1 MVSLLQCLGGR
12 SQENRMCQSDL
23 ILLEKVMYLMSLQF
37 YAQEA
42 VSLGDSNHDVDLI
55 YLYSTYM
62 TVLSEAVLTAK

>member
-1 MVSLLQCLGGR
+1 
-12 SQENRMCQSDL
+12 MCQSDL